1 MFKTIF
7 LLFLEIL
14 PVLVFF
20 VVGQYTSFR
29 DATMVYVVL
38 TAFTLLVL
46 WLMAKR
52 ISYLSLILGVV
63 VIGAGSLSVW
73 FNNPNIL
80 LLTDTFY
87 YLGSALVL
95 LLLKMRGI
103 NLYYILFH
111 HTFGMNQRGW
121 DILVSRWI
129 IALVIVGIVNEL
141 VRQFGTIPDW
151 FVFQLLKTFVLLGFA
166 SYQFTL
172 TKKYR
177 LATGT
182 NSWGVQI

>member
-1 MFKTIF
+1 
-7 LLFLEIL
+7 
-14 PVLVFF
+14 
-20 VVGQYTSFR
+20 
-29 DATMVYVVL
+29 
-38 TAFTLLVL
+38 
-46 WLMAKR
+46 
-52 ISYLSLILGVV
+52 
-63 VIGAGSLSVW
+63 
-73 FNNPNIL
+73 
-80 LLTDTFY
+80 
-87 YLGSALVL
+87 
-95 LLLKMRGI
+95 
-103 NLYYILFH
+103 
-111 HTFGMNQRGW
+111 MNERGW

-151 FVFQLLKTFVLLGFA
+151 FVFQLLKTFILLGFA